1 MVPVTKITDMQKVL
15 KRNFDSFV
23 RDYENNKK
31 SSNIFFKVYKEDGI
45 DVPVYVEY
53 STKVIKYDRW
63 IG

>member
-1 MVPVTKITDMQKVL
+1 MQKVL